1 MNQEIKQ
8 MERELVEVSKE
19 RRKWKNAEEKL
30 EMQQK
35 ELMSK
40 MNLASGESE
49 QLDSS
54 LKEARNQLE
63 LLKSER

>member
-1 MNQEIKQ
+1 